1 MTNLDTDH
9 TYVGGMVCLN
19 LGDWNA
25 HYDQKFHSFVVYINC
40 WRPPVLWL
48 YLVRLLWFY
57 MTSHCEK
64 WSCYTRVNL
73 HVWYRTVRASLV
85 SKVGVTMKLLR
96 SYSYALFANGYY
108 HNNNKS
114 SINIR
119 VIYVHIY
126 LVTIFLSKL

>member
-1 MTNLDTDH
+1 MHTMTINSII
-9 TYVGGMVCLN
+9 Y
-19 LGDWNA
+19 
-25 HYDQKFHSFVVYINC
+25 YFVAYINC
-40 WRPPVLWL
+40 WSPPVLWP

-57 MTSHCEK
+57 MASHCEK

-73 HVWYRTVRASLV
+73 HVWYRTVRALLV

-114 SINIR
+114 SSNIR
-119 VIYVHIY
+119 VIY
-126 LVTIFLSKL
+126 LSTLLPYFFQNYN